1 MEKHILKIEKL
12 DHSGRGI
19 AHCCDKIVF
28 VPYALI
34 DEVVEVEIVKEKK
47 SWMEGRMIR
56 ILESSERRIKPTCPY
71 YDVCGGCDVMHM
83 SYQDQI
89 AWKEE
94 KVKEIMQKFAGL
106 SPSVISHLIP
116 CEQEKNYRNKLVL
129 QVQDDIGFFE
139 KRSHHL
145 VKIEE
150 CQISDAR
157 INEVLRTIRSRIPL
171 TNVYQIMIRASK
183 NTDDIMVVF
192 DVSKQF
198 TIEDVVSILKDKVS
212 SIIVKQNHKYKT
224 VFGKDD
230 IVEKLNGVSFQ
241 IAPDAFF
248 QVNTKQTEK
257 LYQAVKDTFVLS
269 RDDVVLDLYCGTGTI
284 GIFLAPFVKQV
295 IGVEVN
301 AQAIESAKKNQE
313 LNKVS
318 NIEWKLGKVED
329 VIPGLQVD
337 PNVVIVDPP
346 RSGLD
351 VKTIERIKDWNVE
364 KVVYVSCDPVT
375 LARDLKMLQE
385 KYVVVKIVPVDMFPQ
400 TKHVEC
406 VASLHLK
413 NKV

>member
-19 AHCCDKIVF
+19 AHLHDKIVF
-28 VPYALI
+28 IPYTLV
-34 DEVVEVEIVKEKK
+34 DEVVEVEIVREKK
-47 SWMEGRMIR
+47 SWMEGRMIQ
-56 ILESSERRIKPTCPY
+56 ILESSEKRIKPTCPY

-89 AWKEE
+89 VWKEK

-106 SPSVISHLIP
+106 SPSIVSHLIP

-139 KRSHHL
+139 KRSHQL
-145 VKIEE
+145 VKIEA
-150 CQISDAR
+150 CQISDER
-157 INEVLRTIRSRIPL
+157 MNEVLRTIRSHIPL
-171 TNVYQIMIRASK
+171 MNVHQIMIRASK

-192 DVSKQF
+192 DVSKSF
-198 TIEDVVSILKDKVS
+198 IIEDVVSILKDKVS
-212 SIIVKQNHKYKT
+212 SIIMKQNHKYKT

-257 LYQAVKDTFVLS
+257 LYQTVKDAFVLS

-313 LNKVS
+313 LDKVS

-329 VIPGLQVD
+329 VVPALQVN

-351 VKTIERIKDWNVE
+351 VKTIERIKAWNVE

-385 KYVVVKIVPVDMFPQ
+385 KYDVVKIVPVDMFPQ